1 MLYSRD
7 DSGENFSVVK
17 RRGSHIGGSENGG
30 TTVFGHNLFL
40 NFKDTVFYLS
50 LPGESLH
57 FQR

>member
-30 TTVFGHNLFL
+30 TTVYA
-40 NFKDTVFYLS
+40 KTQISVRYLRCDMS
-50 LPGESLH
+50 KRQSAN
-57 FQR
+57 